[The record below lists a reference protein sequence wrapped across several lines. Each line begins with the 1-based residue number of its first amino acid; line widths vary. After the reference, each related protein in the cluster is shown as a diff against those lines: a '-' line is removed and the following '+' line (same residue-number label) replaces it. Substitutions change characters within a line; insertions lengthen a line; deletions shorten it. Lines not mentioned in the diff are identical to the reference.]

1 MEDYEYETKIL
12 MLTKAEA
19 LYLDDVCTVLT
30 TPDRELGIPIGL
42 RPVQGTALLAV
53 PSKLLERIGMIILLT
68 ASENGIS
75 EAPLEVDET
84 DLFLLREVANTNAR
98 FLDEPVGFNLKRK
111 IYVALLEDV
120 FKDSLQFAK
129 LMNDLELNSTDS
141 RNKARSNLEPNR

>member
-53 PSKLLERIGMIILLT
+53 PSKLVERIGMVILLT
-68 ASENGIS
+68 ASENG
-75 EAPLEVDET
+75 
-84 DLFLLREVANTNAR
+84 
-98 FLDEPVGFNLKRK
+98 
-111 IYVALLEDV
+111 
-120 FKDSLQFAK
+120 
-129 LMNDLELNSTDS
+129 STFRS
-141 RNKARSNLEPNR
+141 R